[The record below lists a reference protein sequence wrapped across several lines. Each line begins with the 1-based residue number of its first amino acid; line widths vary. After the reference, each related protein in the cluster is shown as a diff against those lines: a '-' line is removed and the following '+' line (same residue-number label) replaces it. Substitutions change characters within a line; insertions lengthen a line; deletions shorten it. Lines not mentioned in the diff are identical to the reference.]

1 MDTYSTI
8 FEQVKKEQGKKLNL
22 FVSKELQEII
32 REFKANENVNL
43 FTANEFSNIYLQIL
57 NFNFLQAF
65 EKLYWGIHIS
75 DDAKELYSS
84 PPTSVA
90 IWVDYNYTPH
100 SDWKVKLNDI
110 ENLYVVHTKEELL
123 EVLNWFIE
131 TFKDSSLF
139 VELYDNDIIAS
150 YVEQIAIEQL
160 EE

>member
-8 FEQVKKEQGKKLNL
+8 FEQIKKEQGKKLNL

-32 REFKANENVNL
+32 RELKASENVNI
-43 FTANEFSNIYLQIL
+43 FTTDEFSNIYLQIL
-57 NFNFLQAF
+57 NFNFLQTF
-65 EKLYWGIHIS
+65 KKLYWGIHIS

-84 PPTSVA
+84 PPTSVV

-100 SDWKVKLNDI
+100 SDWKVSLNDI

-123 EVLNWFIE
+123 EVLEWFIK

-139 VELYDNDIIAS
+139 AELYDNDIITS